1 MFSST
6 DTEHLHWRLYHSSQF
21 NRYCYVRHQA
31 MLGNHVGASKDTA
44 LTAKLHVFGS
54 NFFKVCQK
62 S

>member
-1 MFSST
+1 
-6 DTEHLHWRLYHSSQF
+6 
-21 NRYCYVRHQA
+21 

-44 LTAKLHVFGS
+44 LTAKLRVFGN